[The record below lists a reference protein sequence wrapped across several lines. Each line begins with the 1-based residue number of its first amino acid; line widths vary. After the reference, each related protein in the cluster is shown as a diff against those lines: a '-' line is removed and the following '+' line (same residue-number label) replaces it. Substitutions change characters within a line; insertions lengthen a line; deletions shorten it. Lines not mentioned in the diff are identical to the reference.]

1 MGYPEMNVLAARSP
15 IGSKGISIIPF
26 GNGAE
31 RILKNQDIGCAI
43 RGINFNIHERSDILR
58 AAQEGIVFSFQYG
71 MEIMQ
76 EMGMPLQV
84 IRAGKAN
91 MFLSPV
97 FRQTLASI
105 SGTIIE
111 LYNTDGSAGAA
122 RGAGNRCR
130 NLHFSCRSF
139 RLFAMHGPDEP
150 EPHKQEQYA
159 EAYARWK
166 KHLMSL

>member
-1 MGYPEMNVLAARSP
+1 MAPEKYTLCRYGYPEMNVLAARSP

-122 RGAGNRCR
+122 GGRE
-130 NLHFSCRSF
+130 SV
-139 RLFAMHGPDEP
+139 P
-150 EPHKQEQYA
+150 EFTLLLPKLSPLCN
-159 EAYARWK
+159 ART
-166 KHLMSL
+166 

>member
-111 LYNTDGSAGAA
+111 LYNTDGSAGAEFV
-122 RGAGNRCR
+122 RQIGKC
-130 NLHFSCRSF
+130 
-139 RLFAMHGPDEP
+139 
-150 EPHKQEQYA
+150 Q
-159 EAYARWK
+159 
-166 KHLMSL
+166 